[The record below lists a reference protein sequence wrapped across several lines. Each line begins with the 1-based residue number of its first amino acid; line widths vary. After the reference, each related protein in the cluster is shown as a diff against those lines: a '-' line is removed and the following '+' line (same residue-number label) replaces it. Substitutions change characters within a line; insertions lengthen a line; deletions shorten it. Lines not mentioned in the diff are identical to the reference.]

1 MTGIEITGDAEQD
14 LIDIYLYGIEHFG
27 LNQAERY
34 SEILHAKID
43 TIAENPSFG
52 SDYGFV
58 RDGLRRYESVSHAIY
73 FQRIAGGVRVLRIL
87 HGRMDP
93 GRHLR

>member
-1 MTGIEITGDAEQD
+1 V
-14 LIDIYLYGIEHFG
+14 
-27 LNQAERY
+27 NQADRY
-34 SEILHAKID
+34 SELLHARIG
-43 TIAENPSFG
+43 TIAGNPSFG

-58 RDGLRRYESVSHAIY
+58 RDGLRRYESVAHAIC
-73 FQRIAGGVRVLRIL
+73 FQRIAEGVRILRVL

>member
-1 MTGIEITGDAEQD
+1 MTRIEITGDAEQD
-14 LIDIYLYGIEHFG
+14 LIDIYLHGIEHFG

-34 SEILHAKID
+34 SEILHARID
-43 TIAENPSFG
+43 IIAENPSFG

-73 FQRIAGGVRVLRIL
+73 FQRIAKGVRALRIL